1 MSQCADTCPKI
12 NILQKVKRRPTFTA
26 SSDKHAAKESDDKIM
41 DLIAFLIGGINKF
54 VRLVL

>member
-26 SSDKHAAKESDDKIM
+26 SSDKHAAKESDDKI
-41 DLIAFLIGGINKF
+41 ITFLIGGINKF